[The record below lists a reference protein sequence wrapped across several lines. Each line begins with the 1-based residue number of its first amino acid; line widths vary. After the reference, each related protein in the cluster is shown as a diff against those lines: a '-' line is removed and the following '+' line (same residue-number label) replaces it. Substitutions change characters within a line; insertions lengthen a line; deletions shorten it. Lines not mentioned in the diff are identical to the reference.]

1 MANETVVSATNKKAQ
16 DAAAKDAAE
25 NNVSTIVETKVNSI
39 VFSTK
44 HSGDDETGFDY
55 LVATLKTDKPISAV
69 FAAEDGNKLEDHN
82 RFSVRANKLFAQISS
97 LKEEEI
103 TALRFA
109 IWRKEKSFLADM
121 SAEEVA
127 LSGLQP
133 DTHVDLPT
141 WEKILVGSTIKVELK
156 NDTNEDGELYTVKD
170 IVSIEFGFLA
180 KSIIDLAKSKFEENL
195 QLYMGL

>member
-1 MANETVVSATNKKAQ
+1 MAKESAV
-16 DAAAKDAAE
+16 AATANQNAA
-25 NNVSTIVETKVNSI
+25 NNVVSTIVETKINSV

-44 HSGDDETGFDY
+44 HSGGEEDGFDY

-103 TALRFA
+103 TSLKYA
-109 IWRKEKSFLADM
+109 IWRKEKSALADM
-121 SAEEVA
+121 SAEEAA
-127 LSGLQP
+127 LSGIQP
-133 DTHVDLPT
+133 DTHVDLST
-141 WEKILVGSTIKVELK
+141 WEKVLKGSTIKVELK
-156 NDTNEDGELYTVKD
+156 NDVNEDGELYTVKD
-170 IVSIEFGFLA
+170 IVDIEFGFEA
-180 KSIIDLAKSKFEENL
+180 KALIGLAKSKFEENL